1 MRNASQLVVAP
12 LARVGRS
19 VNLASAKHAAIARSR
34 PHGSLFGS
42 IACKQSMETTPWNTR
57 RHLCR
62 WRPTCSREWP
72 TCSRE
77 WPPCLFHQR
86 RQSGFCCSAV
96 PWSRARFSF
105 LASDAGRGPCRLA
118 WLRQTK
124 RLESKVD
131 GRPHRTVAFITGPV
145 HVKTFQP
152 ASKQSTRA
160 RARQISSAEKE
171 ISAHHRSCPCGS
183 THDAGAPYANKTHRR
198 PTGDEHAP
206 DASSRSSA
214 AHRRGERR
222 TPAPC
227 RSVVAVQARRLPVA
241 CFPRRAQSRRR

>member
-19 VNLASAKHAAIARSR
+19 VSLASAKHAAIARSR

-62 WRPTCSREWP
+62 WRRRP

-96 PWSRARFSF
+96 PWSRARFAF

-152 ASKQSTRA
+152 ARKQKHSCTRTSNQFCRERDQCPPPVVSVWQHTRRRRAVRQQDTPTANGRRA
-160 RARQISSAEKE
+160 RAR
-171 ISAHHRSCPCGS
+171 R
-183 THDAGAPYANKTHRR
+183 
-198 PTGDEHAP
+198 
-206 DASSRSSA
+206 
-214 AHRRGERR
+214 
-222 TPAPC
+222 
-227 RSVVAVQARRLPVA
+227 VVA
-241 CFPRRAQSRRR
+241 

>member
-1 MRNASQLVVAP
+1 MAPCSAPSRASRAWRQRLGTRAVISAGGD
-12 LARVGRS
+12 VG
-19 VNLASAKHAAIARSR
+19 
-34 PHGSLFGS
+34 PHVQESGHRACSTNGGSLVFAVLQCRGHERDS
-42 IACKQSMETTPWNTR
+42 RSW
-57 RHLCR
+57 HLM
-62 WRPTCSREWP
+62 
-72 TCSRE
+72 
-77 WPPCLFHQR
+77 LV
-86 RQSGFCCSAV
+86 A
-96 PWSRARFSF
+96 
-105 LASDAGRGPCRLA
+105 GPCRLA

-241 CFPRRAQSRRR
+241 RFPRRAQSRRRRAAATARR